1 MCVLEMFR
9 LFAENSQ
16 CKHIFFAGCHDTG
29 YLSLLTPYRGKSD
42 RITLVRTGAFSS
54 EYTSLGLGIVD
65 FPAVFRTFSLPIV
78 PTATNNGTKNVLP
91 LQPSQ
96 SPIID
101 HKSVAAN
108 TTRVC
113 KYFQTVCFQKESSF
127 LFCCG

>member
-42 RITLVRTGAFSS
+42 RITLIRTGAFSS
-54 EYTSLGLGIVD
+54 EYTSLGLRIVD
-65 FPAVFRTFSLPIV
+65 FPTVFRTFSLPTV
-78 PTATNNGTKNVLP
+78 PTNNGTKNILP
-91 LQPSQ
+91 LQPQ

-101 HKSVAAN
+101 HKLVAAN
-108 TTRVC
+108 NTRVC
-113 KYFQTVCFQKESSF
+113 KYFQTVCFKRNHHF
-127 LFCCG
+127 IFCCG